1 MAKAGGKR
9 YAADTTNK
17 IPVVMELSY
26 FDSIHAWLEIHHIW
40 LGPVIAIAAFL
51 ETLVVVGFLLPG
63 VAILFALG
71 ALAGGGLLG
80 IVPVFLWAFL
90 GAALGDAVS
99 YQLGY
104 HYHDRVR
111 GWWPFSKH
119 ADWLNKGER
128 FVRRFGVMSIALGRF
143 VGPIR
148 PVVPVVAGMLN
159 MSPRQFYITNLLSSV
174 PWAVVYLTPGYLAG
188 SAVELD
194 KIKNIPDWGW
204 WTIGVSCLVLG
215 LVVWLIKAFRKKY

>member
-1 MAKAGGKR
+1 MF
-9 YAADTTNK
+9 AANVMLPDKTNK

-26 FDSIHAWLEIHHIW
+26 FDSIHAWLQIHHFW

-51 ETLVVVGFLLPG
+51 ETLVVVGLLLPG

-71 ALAGGGLLG
+71 ALAGSGLLD
-80 IVPVFLWAFL
+80 IVSVYLWAFL

-104 HYHDRVR
+104 HYHNRIR
-111 GWWPFSKH
+111 GWWPFYKH
-119 ADWLNKGER
+119 PDWLNKGER
-128 FVRRFGVMSIALGRF
+128 FIRRFGVMSIVLGRF

-159 MSPRQFYITNLLSSV
+159 MSPRRFYIANLVSSV
-174 PWAVVYLTPGYLAG
+174 PWAVVYLTPGFLAG
-188 SAVELD
+188 AAIELNLMEQLPGWLKWGIAGVAILAVA
-194 KIKNIPDWGW
+194 
-204 WTIGVSCLVLG
+204 
-215 LVVWLIKAFRKKY
+215 VVMFVRKKKQ